1 MPPKGHYGKDIEVE
15 CMHKLREL
23 KMHSSVFSIIGNDRQ
38 AVINWLVKG
47 ISNGTQKSLRSTTSH
62 LDFRPWILEFLKQ

>member
-15 CMHKLREL
+15 CMHKLGEL

-38 AVINWLVKG
+38 AVIN
-47 ISNGTQKSLRSTTSH
+47 
-62 LDFRPWILEFLKQ
+62 

>member
-47 ISNGTQKSLRSTTSH
+47 WISNGIQLH
-62 LDFRPWILEFLKQ
+62 IWISNLEELLEFLKQ